1 MREVTMKG
9 FKRFMAALLAVAIMI
24 SAAPAMRTEAAGRAI
39 KGAFYSWAKTRSITT
54 DGQTYQ
60 TYDCSTC
67 FVKIT
72 SGINSSDSVGEVKYI
87 VSTLDGKKGL
97 KSGSTTMKYTSDG
110 TKVVEIE
117 GGRRKQLTAV
127 RLCVKINGK
136 WSAWSGYIGIIP
148 LHTPD
153 MVKHSYN
160 SNNNSVKISWDKIDQ
175 AHDYEVYVSTSN
187 TGGWK
192 LMTRTTGTS
201 YTLKTFN
208 GKSLQKYTNY
218 YYKVIVRANVA
229 GTVTRAKGDSNKWYD
244 RGFYIYTT
252 YK

>member
-1 MREVTMKG
+1 MKG
-9 FKRFMAALLAVAIMI
+9 LKRLMAALLAVAIMFA
-24 SAAPAMRTEAAGRAI
+24 AAPAMKTEAAGGRQV
-39 KGAFYSWAKTRSITT
+39 KGKFYSWAKTRSITT

-60 TYDCSTC
+60 TWDCSTC
-67 FVKIT
+67 FVEIT
-72 SGINSSDSVGEVKYI
+72 QGINSGDRVSAVKYI

-97 KSGSTTMKYTSDG
+97 KSGETYIRTTSDG
-110 TKVVEIE
+110 KKVVEIE

-127 RLCVKINGK
+127 RLCIMINGK

-153 MVKHSYN
+153 MVNHSYN
-160 SNNNSVKISWDKIDQ
+160 SSNNSVKITWDKIDQ
-175 AHDYEVYVSTSN
+175 AVDYGVYVSTSS

-192 LMTRTTGTS
+192 LMTRTKGTS
-201 YTLKTFN
+201 YTLKTFG
-208 GKSLQKYTNY
+208 GKSLQKYQNY

-229 GTVTRAKGDSNKWYD
+229 GTVTEAKGNTNKWYD